1 MFTHDAAHRARRA
14 LSVLAV
20 SCSLVLGSALL
31 SPASAAEPEGWESAP
46 DVSPLSF
53 LLVLVVFPLAAAA
66 VISLLTVLPS
76 MARGDRGYQPG
87 QAWRGD
93 SEWFGGPTKGVR
105 AANEVTQEQI
115 EARSKDTGGTSARW

>member
-1 MFTHDAAHRARRA
+1 M
-14 LSVLAV
+14 LAV
-20 SCSLVLGSALL
+20 SCSLVLGGGLL

-53 LLVLVVFPLAAAA
+53 LLVLLVIPLAAAA

-93 SEWFGGPTKGVR
+93 SEWFGGPTKGVQ